1 MVIALRSGESE
12 TTEDTERGT
21 QGTATGE
28 SLLANVECV
37 FEIKTAQL
45 TMIRFGIAG
54 FGLHAVRRLMPGFAL
69 ARNCKVVAL
78 SRRDSNK
85 AREAA
90 TQYGIPHVFASTEEL
105 SRCSEVDAVLVTTPN
120 ACHLQDVLTA
130 VAARKPVLCEKPMGM
145 NAGECLQMVEGAR
158 NAGVLLGVAQVFRF
172 EESTARFR
180 ERIAAGDIGRP
191 IFARAE
197 FSFLDSGHHRTW
209 LYDRS
214 LAGGGPV
221 ADVGVHCI
229 DALRYMLQDEPRRVS
244 VIGRADERSGNV
256 ESAAIVTL
264 EFQRGTLATV
274 LVSFRAHYRTPL
286 EIVGDAGVLRADDA
300 LNVEHPIKLEL
311 WRDGQRVAE
320 ETVSNQLAYGKQV
333 DSFAAAVEGREV
345 FPVPGLQ
352 GWKNQI
358 ILDAAYRSLSSGKSE
373 EVPMFSDDPGM
384 K

>member
-1 MVIALRSGESE
+1 
-12 TTEDTERGT
+12 
-21 QGTATGE
+21 
-28 SLLANVECV
+28 
-37 FEIKTAQL
+37 
-45 TMIRFGIAG
+45 MIRFGIAG

-78 SRRDSNK
+78 SRRDANK

-90 TQYGIPHVFASTEEL
+90 AQYGIPHVFTSTEEL
-105 SRCSEVDAVLVTTPN
+105 CLCSEVDAVLVTTPN
-120 ACHLQDVLTA
+120 ACHLRDVFTA
-130 VAARKPVLCEKPMGM
+130 VVARKPVLCEKPMGM
-145 NAGECLQMVEGAR
+145 NSDECRRMVEKAR
-158 NAGVLLGVAQVFRF
+158 SAGVLLGVAHVFRF

-197 FSFLDSGHHRTW
+197 FSFPDSGHHRTW

-214 LAGGGPV
+214 LAGGGPI

-229 DALRYMLQDEPRRVS
+229 DALRYILQDEPRRVS
-244 VIGRADERSGNV
+244 VVGRSDERSDNV

-264 EFQRGTLATV
+264 EFQRGTLATA

-300 LNVEHPIKLEL
+300 LNVERPVKLEL
-311 WRDGQRVAE
+311 WRNGEHVAE
-320 ETVSNQLAYGKQV
+320 ETVSNQLAYARQV
-333 DSFAAAVEGREV
+333 DAFAAAIEGREV
-345 FPVPGLQ
+345 FPVPGQQ
-352 GWKNQI
+352 GWQNQI

-373 EVPMFSDDPGM
+373 EMPLFSDDPGT
-384 K
+384 

>member
-1 MVIALRSGESE
+1 
-12 TTEDTERGT
+12 
-21 QGTATGE
+21 
-28 SLLANVECV
+28 
-37 FEIKTAQL
+37 
-45 TMIRFGIAG
+45 MIRFGIAG

-78 SRRDSNK
+78 SRRDSSK
-85 AREAA
+85 AREAGA
-90 TQYGIPHVFASTEEL
+90 KYGIPHVFASTEEL
-105 SRCSEVDAVLVTTPN
+105 CRCSEVDAVLVTTPN
-120 ACHLQDVLTA
+120 ALHLQDVLTA

-145 NAGECLQMVEGAR
+145 NADECRQMVEAAR

-180 ERIAAGDIGRP
+180 ARIAAGDIGRP

-197 FSFLDSGHHRTW
+197 FSFPDSGHHRTW

-214 LAGGGPV
+214 LAGGGPI

-229 DALRYMLQDEPRRVS
+229 DALRYILQDEPQRVS
-244 VIGRADERSGNV
+244 VVGHSDERSGNV
-256 ESAAIVTL
+256 ESAAVVTF

-286 EIVGDAGVLRADDA
+286 EIVGEGGVLRADNA

-311 WRDGQRVAE
+311 WREGQRVAE
-320 ETVSNQLAYGKQV
+320 ETVSNQLAYARQV
-333 DSFAAAVEGREV
+333 DAFAAAVEGREV
-345 FPVPGLQ
+345 FPVPGQ
-352 GWKNQI
+352 EGWRNQV

-373 EVPMFSDDPGM
+373 EVPMVADDSGR